1 MSSIMNSNPY
11 IQFLKLSQT
20 LTQKELGQDLDTVCV
35 KLLELITISNA
46 KDEAL
51 TVSQAMAMSLL
62 GSPATMHR
70 KIDILRKQG
79 WIDLV
84 HEGEDRR
91 TKYLVPTNKA
101 YKYFDSLSKAM
112 NKAWAKAQ
120 A

>member
-1 MSSIMNSNPY
+1 MNSNPY
-11 IQFLKLSQT
+11 IQFLNLSQA
-20 LTQKELGQDLDTVCV
+20 LTQKEVGQDLDTVCV

-51 TVSQAMAMSLL
+51 TVSQAMAMSLM

-91 TKYLVPTNKA
+91 TKYLVPTAKT
-101 YKYFDSLSKAM
+101 YKYFESLSKVM
-112 NKAWAKAQ
+112 SKAWVKAKA
-120 A
+120 

>member
-1 MSSIMNSNPY
+1 
-11 IQFLKLSQT
+11 
-20 LTQKELGQDLDTVCV
+20 
-35 KLLELITISNA
+35 
-46 KDEAL
+46 
-51 TVSQAMAMSLL
+51 
-62 GSPATMHR
+62 MHR

>member
-1 MSSIMNSNPY
+1 MNSNPY
-11 IQFLKLSQT
+11 IEFLKLSQT